1 MSKAEEARALFLQG
15 YNCCQSVVGAFAP
28 EMGLELETAVRL
40 ASGMGG
46 GIGRLR
52 SVCGACSG
60 MCIAAG
66 MLRGYSS
73 PRATT
78 EKTRTYA
85 MIQQLVGQFQQKSG
99 SMICKELLGLDEPE
113 GIAQASER
121 TAEYYQKRPCPDL
134 VAQAAGILEEFLASE
149 KPDV

>member
-85 MIQQLVGQFQQKSG
+85 MTQQRVGQFQQKSG

-113 GIAQASER
+113 GVAQASER
-121 TAEYYQKRPCPDL
+121 TAEYYQRRPCPDL
-134 VAQAAGILEEFLASE
+134 VAQAGGILQEFLASE

>member
-28 EMGLELETAVRL
+28 EMGLELETAVLL

-113 GIAQASER
+113 GVAQASER